1 MALCGLGA
9 TWAGAC
15 ETSAK
20 QSLAAS
26 QPAHFDLV
34 GPSRSGRKVNREAR
48 IAGQVFESVTHICF
62 VEGAHTILESV
73 FQAMNTNRL
82 IVPMRQVTTDSFPH
96 FEKPVPV
103 QYVVEVLDIMWE
115 LGYDGHNLQ
124 EIARELEEEGI
135 DFRSGV
141 W

>member
-1 MALCGLGA
+1 MGKP
-9 TWAGAC
+9 
-15 ETSAK
+15 ET
-20 QSLAAS
+20 LTM
-26 QPAHFDLV
+26 
-34 GPSRSGRKVNREAR
+34 SRSAEPPIPYPLEPPRPDAPPTHPSAAALGNEYGADFWAKNRKAWRKDHAGRKVNREAR
-48 IAGQVFESVTHICF
+48 IAGQVFES
-62 VEGAHTILESV
+62 
-73 FQAMNTNRL
+73 
-82 IVPMRQVTTDSFPH
+82 VTTDSFPH